1 MSEPGAGARPDHQE
15 DRVATPNF
23 VILYVDNPI
32 SSAAFYAR
40 LLDRPALE
48 TSPTFAMF
56 SLHDGVMLGLWSRH
70 TVQPGASATAGA
82 AEIAFTADSKEA
94 VQESAHRLDVQRPA
108 RAAAADAD
116 GLRLHLHRR
125 RPRRPSP
132 AGLCSS
138 GRVTRDIVRGH
149 NESARSRTRTRW
161 PTCRPRPGL
170 GVGRSLAYGGG

>member
-1 MSEPGAGARPDHQE
+1 M
-15 DRVATPNF
+15 ATPNF

-94 VQESAHRLDVQRPA
+94 VQNLHTDWTSKGLPVLQPPTQMDFGFTFTAADPDGHRLRVFVP
-108 RAAAADAD
+108 AAA
-116 GLRLHLHRR
+116 
-125 RPRRPSP
+125 
-132 AGLCSS
+132 
-138 GRVTRDIVRGH
+138 
-149 NESARSRTRTRW
+149 
-161 PTCRPRPGL
+161 
-170 GVGRSLAYGGG
+170 

>member
-1 MSEPGAGARPDHQE
+1 M
-15 DRVATPNF
+15 ATPNF

-56 SLHDGVMLGLWSRH
+56 SLTDGVMLGLWSRH

-94 VQESAHRLDVQRPA
+94 VQNLHTDWTSKGLPVLQPPTQMDFGFTFTAADPDGHRLRVFVPA
-108 RAAAADAD
+108 TA
-116 GLRLHLHRR
+116 
-125 RPRRPSP
+125 
-132 AGLCSS
+132 
-138 GRVTRDIVRGH
+138 
-149 NESARSRTRTRW
+149 
-161 PTCRPRPGL
+161 
-170 GVGRSLAYGGG
+170 

>member
-1 MSEPGAGARPDHQE
+1 MSGPGAGARRDHQE

-56 SLHDGVMLGLWSRH
+56 ALHDGVMLGLWSRH
-70 TVQPGASATAGA
+70 TVQPGASANAGA

-94 VQESAHRLDVQRPA
+94 VQNLHTDWTSKGLPMLQPPTQMDFGFTFTAADPDGHRLRVFVP
-108 RAAAADAD
+108 AAA
-116 GLRLHLHRR
+116 
-125 RPRRPSP
+125 
-132 AGLCSS
+132 
-138 GRVTRDIVRGH
+138 
-149 NESARSRTRTRW
+149 
-161 PTCRPRPGL
+161 
-170 GVGRSLAYGGG
+170 